1 VSLQI
6 QVYWGVRGVMIP
18 DTLDPSANFVGLAN
32 CCGLWALNYRSS
44 ADSVSQ
50 YDAFQGGQ
58 APGWVQLV
66 RQGNNFTAYLSSDG
80 VSWTQFGDTLTVT
93 MGSSVTIGLAVSAGY
108 NTPSDSAIFDNVNLG
123 NGPLSQNV
131 DPFIRNG
138 LNPQDSIRAQ
148 TSPPPVWLLSGS

>member
-1 VSLQI
+1 MVFGLSITGLPQI
-6 QVYWGVRGVMIP
+6 MFRSTMPFKADKPP
-18 DTLDPSANFVGLAN
+18 DGFSWFARETISRHIYHP
-32 CCGLWALNYRSS
+32 
-44 ADSVSQ
+44 
-50 YDAFQGGQ
+50 
-58 APGWVQLV
+58 
-66 RQGNNFTAYLSSDG
+66 SDG

-148 TSPPPVWLLSGS
+148 TSPPPFGF